1 MYAPSRCVKGPTRAA
16 LSPCQGGLLAWPLAQ
31 DRENRRLGSCTE
43 VVLTGTPVKWRG
55 ALGAH
60 VSGHQPGLDP
70 GRQVGG
76 PPRFREVG
84 LSDPFA

>member
-1 MYAPSRCVKGPTRAA
+1 VDAPSRCVKGPARAA

-31 DRENRRLGSCTE
+31 DKENRRLGSCME
-43 VVLTGTPVKWRG
+43 AVLASTLVRGRG

-70 GRQVGG
+70 ER
-76 PPRFREVG
+76 
-84 LSDPFA
+84 